1 MVSLMS
7 LWMPILVSA
16 ILVFI
21 VSSVIHMV
29 LTYHRTDM
37 RKVPN
42 EDETMDAL
50 RRPNIA
56 PGDYAVPNPG
66 SMEAMRSPEFVAKMQ
81 KGPMV
86 FMTMMPG
93 GPMSMGRNLALWFV
107 YSLVVGL
114 FSGYIA
120 SRALGPG
127 AAYLDVF
134 RFVGT
139 TAFMRF
145 GLALEQF
152 SIWYHRSWMTT
163 CKSVFDGL
171 IYGLFTAGTFGW
183 LWPH

>member
-1 MVSLMS
+1 MVSVMS

-16 ILVFI
+16 VLVFI

-42 EDETMDAL
+42 EDEAMDAL
-50 RRPNIA
+50 RRLNIA
-56 PGDYAVPNPG
+56 PGDYVVPNAG

-86 FMTMMPG
+86 FMTVAPG
-93 GPMSMGRNLALWFV
+93 GTTSMSKNLALWFV

-139 TAFMRF
+139 TAFMGY
-145 GLALEQF
+145 GLALVQF
-152 SIWYHRSWMTT
+152 SIWYHRNWMTT

-183 LWPH
+183 LWPN